1 MAVSTASRSTG
12 TTRTKTDIRHRV
24 RRGTT
29 ASPGEQA
36 RLHPDRIA
44 IAVIAVAT
52 ALAIWRPAADPFSIP
67 KALVVVGGAAALILL
82 ALVRWIRDGVVA
94 IPRSAVTLAATAF
107 VAALSFSVI
116 TSDNTTASLVGVYKR
131 YDGFVLYAACVVLL
145 MAVLR
150 AFTPATIRT
159 LVLAQAVAGGVVVA
173 YGVIQWRGI
182 DPLDWEQTYGDA
194 VFSTLGNP
202 NFAGAYAGMTFPLM
216 LWGVVRDGASIAGRV
231 IFGALA
237 LCAVA
242 TAIASDSVQGPA
254 TVAIGGGVFV
264 LAFVISRRGWVAK
277 AGVPLMIAAAIGG
290 GAVAIA
296 GFNGSGPL
304 ARLEQEATLEI
315 RRVYWGA
322 AWSMFE
328 AEPMTGV
335 GMDRY
340 HAFYRAHRAED
351 AANDISFTVN
361 ADQPHNVP
369 LDMLA
374 EGGLPLGG
382 AYAFFVLLTGSLLLY
397 GLVRLR
403 GTNLLMLGALG
414 GTWAAYQAQSLVSID
429 LAPLAAVHWLTAGGI
444 AVLARP
450 PRMKTFRLPW
460 GGAAAA
466 GRRAAAVPSET
477 RGAVGAILAGALA
490 IVGLWFL
497 VLPLRADAALGDSQ
511 QAVVN
516 KNATGAIEAA
526 KRSTDLAGWEGTYWF
541 QYGVRMLDAGRQ
553 KEAMTALEHAIER
566 EPRGLEQVVT
576 GARISAAL
584 GDEKRAADLYAQALR
599 IEPHAPEMLLEVA
612 KFRAVNGDFAAAQK
626 ALESVVEVRP
636 SDSEAWLVLGQVYAE
651 QENLPKARAALE
663 RVVSLGADNAEV
675 SLLLARVYAL
685 EGNLVGAREAVER
698 SVAAD
703 PKIADAWKVLGQV
716 AGQAGDLPRA
726 GEALDEAVALDADD
740 AEAWFVLAKVRAQ
753 QEKLPEAAT
762 ALERVVSLDADNA
775 DAWLL
780 YGQVLAIQEK
790 LPEAATALEK
800 ATSLNDK
807 AIDGWLSLGKVYARS
822 ERFADAKRAFQRVVA
837 LDPAH
842 AEANNI
848 LQLLANAGK

>member
-1 MAVSTASRSTG
+1 MAVGTVPRQRGASRTKADIAPRARRASTASDGDR
-12 TTRTKTDIRHRV
+12 
-24 RRGTT
+24 
-29 ASPGEQA
+29 A
-36 RLHPDRIA
+36 RLSPDRTA
-44 IAVIAVAT
+44 LAVIVVAT

-67 KALVVVGGAAALILL
+67 KALVVVGGAGALILL
-82 ALVRWIRDGVVA
+82 ALVRWIRDGVVSL
-94 IPRSAVTLAATAF
+94 PRSTMTVAAAAF
-107 VAALSFSVI
+107 VAALCFSVVN
-116 TSDNTTASLVGVYKR
+116 SDNTTASLVGVYKR

-145 MAVLR
+145 VAVLR

-159 LVLAQAVAGGVVVA
+159 LVLAQAVAGGAVVA

-216 LWGVVRDGASIAGRV
+216 LWGVVRDGASVVGRLV
-231 IFGALA
+231 FGALA
-237 LCAVA
+237 LCSVA

-254 TVAIGGGVFV
+254 TVAIGGGVFA

-277 AGVPLMIAAAIGG
+277 AGVPLMLAAAIGG

-322 AWSMFE
+322 AWSMFQ
-328 AEPMTGV
+328 AEPLTGV

-340 HAFYRAHRAED
+340 HAYYRAHRAED

-382 AYAFFVLLTGSLLLY
+382 TYALFVLLTGGLLLY

-429 LAPLAAVHWLTAGGI
+429 LAPLAAVHWLMAGGI

-466 GRRAAAVPSET
+466 DRRAAAVPSET
-477 RGAVGAILAGALA
+477 RGAAGAILAGALA
-490 IVGLWFL
+490 LVGLWFL

-511 QAVVN
+511 QATAN
-516 KNATGAIEAA
+516 KNVTGSIAAA
-526 KRSTDLAGWEGTYWF
+526 KRSAALADWEGTYWF
-541 QYGVRMLDAGRQ
+541 QYGVRMLEAGRQ
-553 KEAMTALEHAIER
+553 KEAMAALEQAIDR

-584 GDEKRAADLYAQALR
+584 GDNDRAGDLYAQALL
-599 IEPHAPEMLLEVA
+599 IEPYAPEMLLEVA

-626 ALESVVEVRP
+626 TLESVVEVRP
-636 SDSEAWLVLGQVYAE
+636 SDAEAWLVLGQVYAE
-651 QENLPKARAALE
+651 QENLPKARDALE
-663 RVVSLGADNAEV
+663 KVVALGADNAEV

-685 EGNLVGAREAVER
+685 EGNLVGSREAVER

-703 PKIADAWKVLGQV
+703 ANNADAWKVLGQV
-716 AGQAGDLPRA
+716 AGQAGDLDRA
-726 GEALDEAVALDADD
+726 GEALDKAVALDAED

-753 QEKLPEAAT
+753 QEKLPEAAA
-762 ALERVVSLDADNA
+762 ALEKVVALDAGNA

-800 ATSLNDK
+800 ATSLNDE

-822 ERFADAKRAFQRVVA
+822 ERFGDAKSAFRRVVA